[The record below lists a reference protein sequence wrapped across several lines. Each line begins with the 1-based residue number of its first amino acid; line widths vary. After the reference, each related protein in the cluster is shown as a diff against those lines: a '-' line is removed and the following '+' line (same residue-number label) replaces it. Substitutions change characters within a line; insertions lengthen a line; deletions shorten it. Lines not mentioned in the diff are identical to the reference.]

1 MLKPLLTKNEVST
14 HLVGASTGS
23 TAQPPCRR
31 GGLGGGSFNNK
42 KKKRV
47 TLQPAPVKPIL
58 TPAPHILRQQFT
70 KQMERECL
78 KCLFTK

>member
-1 MLKPLLTKNEVST
+1 MLKPLLIKKEVST

-42 KKKRV
+42 KKEI
-47 TLQPAPVKPIL
+47 LQPAPVKPIL
-58 TPAPHILRQQFT
+58 SPAPHIHRQQFT
-70 KQMERECL
+70 KQMER
-78 KCLFTK
+78 